1 MSNVSATFSFKRRV
15 AVLFSGGDA
24 PGMNPFLRAFV
35 RLGLNRYEAEVWG
48 VRDGYQGLVRA
59 ARRLVSSRSRIREN
73 SDDATVSPKSHNFG
87 YGYSADDTVA
97 QIESRRGLA
106 GLRDR
111 SRDVVSLDHESV
123 SGLSGRGGIVLGA
136 GRCSEFYDEATRQQ
150 VLRWLAAMQIEALA
164 VCGGDGS
171 LTGAE
176 RLDAE
181 GNRLVIGIP
190 GSIDN
195 DVACTERSLGVDTA
209 VNTLIWAIERFHDTA
224 GSHGR
229 VMVLETMGRDSGELA
244 RLAALGSG
252 AEILVTPERGPLTEE
267 KAVGIGERI
276 EESLRGGRS
285 HAIVLISEGV
295 AHDEVPG
302 GSPAPALAAR
312 LQRYFRRQE
321 SWVPQTEVRA
331 SILGHLQRG
340 GAPTGEDRVLAAR
353 FAEAAWDAIT
363 PSVARSGLIGL
374 RLGRVGWQPFGMQ
387 VVADSAT
394 QGLLY
399 ELQKSLSR
407 WPKPDRSTASPQDI
421 ALA

>member
-1 MSNVSATFSFKRRV
+1 MSSTSSSFALKQRV

-24 PGMNPFLRAFV
+24 PGMNPFLRAFT
-35 RLGLNRYEAEVWG
+35 RLGLNRHDSEVWG

-59 ARRLVSSRSRIREN
+59 ARRVANGEM
-73 SDDATVSPKSHNFG
+73 
-87 YGYSADDTVA
+87 SAEQFVA
-97 QIESRRGLA
+97 RIESQRGLA

-111 SRDVVSLDHESV
+111 SLEMVSLDHPSV

-136 GRCSEFYDEATRQQ
+136 GRCPEFRDEETRRM
-150 VLRWLAAMQIEALA
+150 VLDFLQAVGIEALV

-171 LTGAE
+171 LAGAD

-181 GNRLVIGIP
+181 GEVLMIGVP

-195 DVACTERSLGVDTA
+195 DVVCSERSLGVDTA

-229 VMVLETMGRDSGELA
+229 VMVLETMGRNCGELA

-252 AEILVTPERGPLTEE
+252 AEIVVTPERGSLTEE

-276 EESLRGGRS
+276 EESLRAGRS
-285 HAIVLISEGV
+285 HAIVLVSEGV

-302 GSPAPALAAR
+302 GSPAQALAVL
-312 LQRYFRRQE
+312 LQNYFHRPE

-340 GAPTGEDRVLAAR
+340 GAPSAEDRVLAAR

-363 PSVARSGLIGL
+363 PATPRGGVIGL
-374 RLGRVGWQPFGMQ
+374 CLGRVGWHPFGMQ
-387 VVADSAT
+387 VVAGSVMASSM
-394 QGLLY
+394 Y

-407 WPKPDRSTASPQDI
+407 WPKPSDSASVPKESV
-421 ALA
+421 LA